1 MAKKKW
7 IYLISIVCSMLPL
20 ILTACSNPDTN
31 SFSEN
36 PLNPERQTES
46 PARAETEEKISEPE
60 HSPFGSVPWFRDDTG
75 SRTQTADGWLYGYWS
90 RQLCRVNITT
100 LEAEVLYEA
109 VSPQDGSFC
118 IQDEYIYFLEKRKV
132 DDPDGSKASLRRIKC
147 DGSDLVL
154 LAENIPVQEYLY
166 YKMNFYEDILYLTCS
181 GNNLENELFFRVLKE
196 GSADDGAAETGA
208 AEAGAAEAVDV
219 SETLYSLLPEGYMD
233 ACKTYKYNGLPN
245 IASCMT
251 HFGYAFVTDS
261 ADRLYRIFPESG
273 EMEEFPLVNPD
284 SSGYFFLTNEA
295 LVYAQD
301 GDRWYASSLD
311 NPESVTE
318 IGELECYGISFWD
331 EKGMYYV
338 DQRYNEDSFRLVRLN
353 WNGKIESLHFGVRR
367 PKPSLSMDTLDFF
380 YSDAAWLYYNR
391 SDQGDSAVYRIDME
405 KGSDYQ
411 PELVYVYYDNPLKDI
426 SVSETFDTTFTANE
440 SGARGSFSMTK
451 VSMTEQTDAA
461 AKINHFLE
469 VQYAGEDRYMEEL
482 KEPVRDTVSS
492 EWTEDGWV
500 SGTVVEYSVHYNIS
514 YIDDNYI
521 GISRQWY
528 ECWQGAAHGIYGST
542 EYVFSRST
550 GRQLQ
555 ITDVVKNTESEIKA
569 IIGPYVEAKAE
580 WGTDEDDW
588 EAVLLEDGRFFLTPE
603 GIGIHF
609 DVYEMTCYAS
619 GGLDVIVPYEK
630 FEIR

>member
-1 MAKKKW
+1 MTKKKGN
-7 IYLISIVCSMLPL
+7 YLIPTICILLSLT
-20 ILTACSNPDTN
+20 LTACNSPDIGSSTDRPQDTDRP
-31 SFSEN
+31 SE
-36 PLNPERQTES
+36 S
-46 PARAETEEKISEPE
+46 VFKAEDEEKNSEPE

-75 SRTQTADGWLYGYWS
+75 SSTQTADGWIYGYWD
-90 RQLCRVNITT
+90 RQLCRVNINT
-100 LEAEVLYEA
+100 LEAEVLYETI
-109 VSPQDGSFC
+109 SSQDGSFC
-118 IQDEYIYFLEKRKV
+118 IQDEYIYFLEKRKA
-132 DDPDGSKASLRRIKC
+132 DDLDGAKANLWRIKC

-166 YKMNFYEDILYLTCS
+166 YKMNFYEDILYLSCS
-181 GNNLENELFFRVLKE
+181 GNNLENELFFRIKN
-196 GSADDGAAETGA
+196 GS
-208 AEAGAAEAVDV
+208 AEAVDV

-261 ADRLYRIFPESG
+261 VDRLYRIFPESG
-273 EMEEFPLVNPD
+273 EMEEFPLANPD
-284 SSGYFFLTNEA
+284 SSRYFFLTNKS

-338 DQRYNEDSFRLVRLN
+338 DQRYDEDSFRLVRLN
-353 WNGKIESLHFGVRR
+353 WNGKSEWLHYGVRR

-380 YSDAAWLYYNR
+380 YSDGTWLYYNR
-391 SDQGDSAVYRIDME
+391 LDQGDSAVYRIDME
-405 KGSDYQ
+405 KGSDYH

-440 SGARGSFSMTK
+440 SGAQGSFSMTK

-469 VQYAGEDRYMEEL
+469 VRYAGEDRYMEEL

-528 ECWQGAAHGIYGST
+528 ECWQGAAHGIYGNT

-580 WGTDEDDW
+580 WGTDEDGW

-630 FEIR
+630 FKIR